1 MTERINAS
9 QRSANGEIEEDQMA
23 NFGARLAYPTP
34 DWVAY
39 KRPSA
44 DVFAPPAPIAPTTP
58 QRRET
63 VYRPS
68 NRARVRGFLAS
79 LRRFAYAWA
88 RSQAYNSFV

>member
-1 MTERINAS
+1 
-9 QRSANGEIEEDQMA
+9 MA

-44 DVFAPPAPIAPTTP
+44 DVFAPPAPIETSTPAPKG
-58 QRRET
+58 T

-68 NRARVRGFLAS
+68 VRTRRVAFIAA
-79 LRRFAYAWA
+79 LRRFAKAWA
-88 RSQAYNSFV
+88 RSQVYNSFV

>member
-1 MTERINAS
+1 
-9 QRSANGEIEEDQMA
+9 MA

-44 DVFAPPAPIAPTTP
+44 DVFAPPAPIETSAPM
-58 QRRET
+58 RRET
-63 VYRPS
+63 VYRPA
-68 NRARVRGFLAS
+68 RAAQGSGFVAA

-88 RSQAYNSFV
+88 RSQMYNSFV

>member
-1 MTERINAS
+1 
-9 QRSANGEIEEDQMA
+9 MA

-44 DVFAPPAPIAPTTP
+44 DVFAPPAPVETSRSAKG
-58 QRRET
+58 T

-68 NRARVRGFLAS
+68 RRTRRVAFIAA
-79 LRRFAYAWA
+79 LRRFAHAWA

>member
-1 MTERINAS
+1 V
-9 QRSANGEIEEDQMA
+9 IEEDQMA

-44 DVFAPPAPIAPTTP
+44 DVFGPPAPIDTAAP
-58 QRRET
+58 RRNET

-68 NRARVRGFLAS
+68 RRTRRQGFIAA
-79 LRRFAYAWA
+79 LRRFAFAWA
-88 RSQAYNSFV
+88 RSQSYNSFV

>member
-1 MTERINAS
+1 
-9 QRSANGEIEEDQMA
+9 MA

-44 DVFAPPAPIAPTTP
+44 DVFAPPAPIETATP
-58 QRRET
+58 ARNET

-68 NRARVRGFLAS
+68 RRTRRVAFMVA
-79 LRRFAYAWA
+79 LRRFAHAWA
-88 RSQAYNSFV
+88 KSQMYNSFV

>member
-1 MTERINAS
+1 
-9 QRSANGEIEEDQMA
+9 MA

-44 DVFAPPAPIAPTTP
+44 DVFAPPAPVETSRLEP
-58 QRRET
+58 EGT

-68 NRARVRGFLAS
+68 RRTRRVAFIAT
-79 LRRFAYAWA
+79 LRRFAQAWA
-88 RSQAYNSFV
+88 RSQVYNSFV

>member
-1 MTERINAS
+1 
-9 QRSANGEIEEDQMA
+9 MA

-44 DVFAPPAPIAPTTP
+44 DVFAPPAPVETS
-58 QRRET
+58 RRDHEGT

-68 NRARVRGFLAS
+68 RRIGFIAA
-79 LRRFAYAWA
+79 LRRFAHAWA

>member
-1 MTERINAS
+1 
-9 QRSANGEIEEDQMA
+9 MA

-44 DVFAPPAPIAPTTP
+44 DVFAPPAPIAPSTP

-63 VYRPS
+63 VYRQS
-68 NRARVRGFLAS
+68 RRAWWGGFLAS
-79 LRRFAYAWA
+79 MRRFAYAWA
-88 RSQAYNSFV
+88 RSQSYNSFV

>member
-1 MTERINAS
+1 
-9 QRSANGEIEEDQMA
+9 MA

-44 DVFAPPAPIAPTTP
+44 DVFAPPVPIETSKPAPKG
-58 QRRET
+58 T

-68 NRARVRGFLAS
+68 RRTRRGAFIAA
-79 LRRFAYAWA
+79 LRRFAHAWA
-88 RSQAYNSFV
+88 RSQVYNSFV